1 MAASPA
7 STPSS
12 WRGEPLIRRRRCVL
26 ALPEAAAKPQRLAA
40 YLALVDRPVV
50 ALLARDRLQRL
61 GDGRFV
67 YRSRPFSLLR
77 FALVPTLELQA
88 RWRDPWL
95 EVESVSCRLVGLG
108 RWEESLAFALGARL
122 AAEPGSA
129 GGEPAAVVGEVQVSL
144 RLAPSVPL
152 WGRSLAGRALDQVVD
167 RIERRLGRGLRQ
179 DLLTWVLDPG
189 VSG

>member
-1 MAASPA
+1 MPMAASPA

-26 ALPEAAAKPQRLAA
+26 ALPEAAANPERLAA

-61 GDGRFV
+61 GGGRFV

-108 RWEESLAFALGARL
+108 RWEESLAFALAARL
-122 AAEPGSA
+122 TAGP

-144 RLAPSVPL
+144 RLAPAVPL

-167 RIERRLGRGLRQ
+167 RIERRLGRGLRK